1 MSHSTRKLSWLVL
14 AVWLT
19 GCTLPGAASPTPFSF
34 PTPNLTLTSI
44 FAPTASPAVTTAP
57 PPTPQV
63 TNVVVDTATPEG
75 SGTQA
80 ATATF
85 SATGDTR
92 PNGQPVTADFL
103 ATPPTIDGDLSDWSG
118 NIYSANQIV
127 FGASSWTGGPD
138 CSATYSVGWDS
149 ANLYLAIRVTDDKFV
164 QVSSGRLM
172 YKGDGAEILFDSDLA
187 GDFTTRRLSADDFQ
201 IGMSP
206 GNFGSLPPSAY
217 RWFPVS
223 QESALTSAEVKAVK
237 TDAGYNLEVRLPWAV
252 FGISPVSNRH
262 FGFALSISDDDLAG
276 TAVQQSMVSSV
287 STRIL
292 TDTTTWGTLVL
303 GPPSGS

>member
-1 MSHSTRKLSWLVL
+1 MAHTSRKLSWLIL
-14 AVWLT
+14 AIWLA

-34 PTPNLTLTSI
+34 PTPNLTLTAI
-44 FAPTASPAVTTAP
+44 FAPTASPASTTEA

-63 TNVVVDTATPEG
+63 TNVVVQTTTPEVA
-75 SGTQA
+75 GTQA
-80 ATATF
+80 ASATLP
-85 SATGDTR
+85 ATGDTR
-92 PNGQPVTADFL
+92 PNGLPVTADFVS
-103 ATPPTIDGDLSDWSG
+103 TPPTIDGDLSDWTG
-118 NIYSANQIV
+118 NIFSANQIV
-127 FGASSWTGGPD
+127 FGASSWTGGAD
-138 CSATYSVGWDS
+138 CSATYSIAWDS
-149 ANLYLAIRVTDDKFV
+149 ANLYLAIRVTDDRFV
-164 QVSSGRLM
+164 QISSGRTM
-172 YKGDGAEILFDSDLA
+172 YKGDGAEILLDTDLA
-187 GDFTTRRLSADDFQ
+187 GDFSTRPLSSDDYQ
-201 IGMSP
+201 IGLSP

-217 RWFPVS
+217 RWFPAS
-223 QESALTSAEVKAVK
+223 QESALASAEVKSVK

-262 FGFALSISDDDLAG
+262 YGFALSISDDDAPG